1 MPAALLLSICQR
13 VGAVPNPPQPRSK
26 VGIALKTIDRAPING
41 MRIQPGEGTNGW
53 FLWCGEERSD
63 DEDFYA
69 PLHAEHLPDY
79 LPEVVKYLALPPG
92 YRFQI
97 DRSGY
102 EDIWFDAALAN
113 QTF

>member
-1 MPAALLLSICQR
+1 MGTVSQ
-13 VGAVPNPPQPRSK
+13 
-26 VGIALKTIDRAPING
+26 APING

-53 FLWCGEERSD
+53 FLWCGDERSD
-63 DEDFYA
+63 DADFYA
-69 PLHAEHLPDY
+69 PLHVEHLPEY
-79 LPEVVKYLALPPG
+79 LPEALRYLDLPPG

-102 EDIWFDAALAN
+102 EDVWFDPVLAS